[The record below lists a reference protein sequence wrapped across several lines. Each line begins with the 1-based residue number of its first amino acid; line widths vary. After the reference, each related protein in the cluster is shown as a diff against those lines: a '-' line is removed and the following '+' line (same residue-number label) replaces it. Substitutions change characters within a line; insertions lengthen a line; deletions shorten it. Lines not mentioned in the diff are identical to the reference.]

1 MIQPTK
7 NFNYDSLLIAWMKE
21 KVSLLILSI
30 FNISFHL
37 IFLIE
42 WSETERGADSKT
54 YAYYRNEIQKISID
68 KFKEASGFEC
78 SVKMMEDSIK
88 SFKSDIFDY
97 KLLANAHKR
106 YSYNKKWI

>member
-1 MIQPTK
+1 MALTTNIFII
-7 NFNYDSLLIAWMKE
+7 NFLQVVDYLFFWESK
-21 KVSLLILSI
+21 
-30 FNISFHL
+30 
-37 IFLIE
+37 FLINL
-42 WSETERGADSKT
+42 SENERGADLKT

-78 SVKMMEDSIK
+78 SVEMMEDSIK

-106 YSYNKKWI
+106 

>member
-1 MIQPTK
+1 MLI
-7 NFNYDSLLIAWMKE
+7 NFIN
-21 KVSLLILSI
+21 LSE
-30 FNISFHL
+30 N
-37 IFLIE
+37 
-42 WSETERGADSKT
+42 ERGTDLKT

-78 SVKMMEDSIK
+78 SVEMMEDSIK

-106 YSYNKKWI
+106 YRKVIKNKNSNMFHFLLDLRRFLNTRKIF

>member
-1 MIQPTK
+1 M
-7 NFNYDSLLIAWMKE
+7 
-21 KVSLLILSI
+21 
-30 FNISFHL
+30 
-37 IFLIE
+37 
-42 WSETERGADSKT
+42 KT

-78 SVKMMEDSIK
+78 SVEMMEDSIK

-106 YSYNKKWI
+106 YLRPGLIKINHT